1 MLALSGCAWLGEQQ
15 RQIIYRPT
23 LSASQGTTHLPP
35 GLLHYRLALPHP
47 GPSGHL
53 AFWWLPQPDAD
64 APTLLYLHGTFRN
77 LEGNLHKINALHQAG
92 FQVLAVDYRGWGQ
105 SSRLTPSEQTILSDA
120 RQAWAELVR
129 REPHA
134 AHRVIYVHSMG
145 SAVAVDLASTLTS
158 PTDYGGLILESA
170 FTSFTDVA
178 QSAGFWTSVAA
189 LFTTERFTSIDKIGR
204 VQAPLL
210 MLHGSQDNTIPI
222 QLGERLFAAANPP
235 KQWVRVEGAAH
246 SDLDQVDPAL
256 YQASLQGFAASYLS
270 GQ

>member
-1 MLALSGCAWLGEQQ
+1 MGLNCQRTCFPWIQSVIKPGAASAGTASCATISPVSNRILFFMSQTWRWLGLRGICVGLMLALSGCAWLGEQQ

-105 SSRLTPSEQTILSDA
+105 SS
-120 RQAWAELVR
+120 
-129 REPHA
+129 
-134 AHRVIYVHSMG
+134 
-145 SAVAVDLASTLTS
+145 
-158 PTDYGGLILESA
+158 
-170 FTSFTDVA
+170 
-178 QSAGFWTSVAA
+178 
-189 LFTTERFTSIDKIGR
+189 
-204 VQAPLL
+204 
-210 MLHGSQDNTIPI
+210 
-222 QLGERLFAAANPP
+222 
-235 KQWVRVEGAAH
+235 
-246 SDLDQVDPAL
+246 
-256 YQASLQGFAASYLS
+256 
-270 GQ
+270 